1 MKKFLSNLAEGLVWA
16 LITPEEARRMLQE
29 TEARRGL
36 TWERREQGAFAKA
49 A

>member
-1 MKKFLSNLAEGLVWA
+1 MNKFLSNLAEGLAWA
-16 LITPEEARRMLQE
+16 FITPEEARRMLRE
-29 TEARRGL
+29 TETMRGL